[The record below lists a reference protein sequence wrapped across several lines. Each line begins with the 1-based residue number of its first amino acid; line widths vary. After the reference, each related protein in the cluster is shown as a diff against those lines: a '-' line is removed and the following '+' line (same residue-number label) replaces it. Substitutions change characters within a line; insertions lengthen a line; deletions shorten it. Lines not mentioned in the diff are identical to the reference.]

1 MYLLDTN
8 IVSLLD
14 ARRQGTV
21 PELVAWL
28 ERNGAFLFL
37 SAMTVA
43 EMQAGILKLRR
54 EGKDARAEEIEALL
68 VAILADFG
76 DRVLP
81 MDAMVAQRLA
91 HLAEAARPQVVELA
105 DLVIAATAS
114 VHGLTVLTRN
124 IRHFTPTGVDA
135 RDPLATLPDDVDPY
149 PV

>member
-14 ARRQGTV
+14 ARRQATA

-37 SAMTVA
+37 SAMTIA

-54 EGKDARAEEIEALL
+54 EGKEARAEEIEALL
-68 VAILADFG
+68 AAILADFG

-81 MDAMVAQRLA
+81 MDAAVALRLA
-91 HLAEAARPQVVELA
+91 QLAEAARPQVIELA
-105 DLVIAATAS
+105 DLVIAATAAAN
-114 VHGLTVLTRN
+114 GLVVLTRN
-124 IRHFTPTGVDA
+124 VRHFIPTGVEA
-135 RDPLATLPDDVDPY
+135 RDPLTSLPDDIGS
-149 PV
+149 